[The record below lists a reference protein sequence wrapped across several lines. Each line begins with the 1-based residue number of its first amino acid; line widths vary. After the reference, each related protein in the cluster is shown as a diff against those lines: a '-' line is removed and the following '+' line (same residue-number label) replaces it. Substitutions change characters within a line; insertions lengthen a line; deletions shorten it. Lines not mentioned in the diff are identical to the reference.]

1 MKSHKDDPSNRK
13 SMNHQLTEAIS
24 AKLTL
29 EGKGD
34 IFWFKSWSLTKVTH
48 QTKNQRIV
56 NLPKLAPLN

>member
-1 MKSHKDDPSNRK
+1 MKSHKGDPSNQK

-34 IFWFKSWSLTKVTH
+34 VFWFKS
-48 QTKNQRIV
+48 
-56 NLPKLAPLN
+56 